1 MEDPDVASAT
11 TGGAETANGP
21 LRHVAAGLRLQF
33 RQMRPRV
40 VDASVLKKLNPK
52 RMKQLTYVKVKRG
65 QFV

>member
-1 MEDPDVASAT
+1 MSQPVFYS
-11 TGGAETANGP
+11 
-21 LRHVAAGLRLQF
+21 QF

-52 RMKQLTYVKVKRG
+52 RMKQLTYVKVNRG